1 MTHPADLT
9 PEQEAVRRL
18 LAEARHDAPT
28 PPAVVSR
35 LEDAL
40 ATLQAERADTAD
52 DSATAPVIDLAAR
65 RRRRLVGIGVMAAA
79 AVVVAGVTLGQA
91 LPRGGSD
98 SGGESSAT
106 SADDGGADFGAGGPE
121 SGDDS
126 AAESTAPKELSGKAA
141 APQVLPEVSL
151 DDDLDEAL
159 TALRSESRRAST
171 LTADAFVACQVGEVG
186 QGRQVLVQVDGQPG
200 LVVFRATR
208 QSSQEADVYL
218 CGDPEA
224 VRTLTLPSP

>member
-1 MTHPADLT
+1 PPPPA
-9 PEQEAVRRL
+9 PVAVRRRL
-18 LAEARHDAPT
+18 GAARHAAPT

-52 DSATAPVIDLAAR
+52 RSGTAPVIDLAAR

-79 AVVVAGVTLGQA
+79 AVVVAGVAVGQI
-91 LPRGGSD
+91 LPQSGSD
-98 SGGESSAT
+98 SGGDSSAS
-106 SADDGGADFGAGGPE
+106 SADDGGGADFQAGPE
-121 SGDDS
+121 SGGDS
-126 AAESTAPKELSGKAA
+126 SAESTSPEELSGKAA

-151 DDDLDEAL
+151 NDDLDEAL

-208 QSSQEADVYL
+208 GASQEADVYL